1 MRTDTRAAERRDRAT
16 ETGTVALRG
25 GMRDGTMVT
34 AGATTVATGTCS
46 MTDVDLAA
54 MTEGT
59 VIVTVAM
66 EDAETL
72 RTRRATTT
80 T

>member
-1 MRTDTRAAERRDRAT
+1 MAERTDRVT
-16 ETGTVALRG
+16 ETGTEALRG
-25 GMRDGTMVT
+25 GMRDGTMAIV
-34 AGATTVATGTCS
+34 GATTAATETCS
-46 MTDVDLAA
+46 TTDVALAA

-59 VIVTVAM
+59 AIVTAVM
-66 EDAETL
+66 EDVETL

>member
-1 MRTDTRAAERRDRAT
+1 MVAERTDRV
-16 ETGTVALRG
+16 TGTGTEALRG
-25 GMRDGTMVT
+25 GMRDGTT
-34 AGATTVATGTCS
+34 AIAGATTAATETCS

-59 VIVTVAM
+59 AIVTAVM

-72 RTRRATTT
+72 LTRRATTT

>member
-1 MRTDTRAAERRDRAT
+1 MVAERTDRV
-16 ETGTVALRG
+16 TGTGTGALRG
-25 GMRDGTMVT
+25 GMRDGTMAI
-34 AGATTVATGTCS
+34 AGATTAAIETCS
-46 MTDVDLAA
+46 TTDVDLAA

-59 VIVTVAM
+59 AIATAAM

-72 RTRRATTT
+72 LTRRATTT

>member
-1 MRTDTRAAERRDRAT
+1 
-16 ETGTVALRG
+16 
-25 GMRDGTMVT
+25 MRDGTMAI
-34 AGATTVATGTCS
+34 AGATTAATETCS
-46 MTDVDLAA
+46 TTDVDLAA

-66 EDAETL
+66 EGAETL

>member
-1 MRTDTRAAERRDRAT
+1 
-16 ETGTVALRG
+16 
-25 GMRDGTMVT
+25 MRDGTMAI
-34 AGATTVATGTCS
+34 AGVTTVATETCS
-46 MTDVDLAA
+46 TTDVGLAA
-54 MTEGT
+54 MTAGT
-59 VIVTVAM
+59 AIVTVAM

>member
-1 MRTDTRAAERRDRAT
+1 
-16 ETGTVALRG
+16 
-25 GMRDGTMVT
+25 MRDGTMAIAGVT
-34 AGATTVATGTCS
+34 TAATETCS

-59 VIVTVAM
+59 AIVTAVM

-72 RTRRATTT
+72 RTRRATMTI
-80 T
+80 